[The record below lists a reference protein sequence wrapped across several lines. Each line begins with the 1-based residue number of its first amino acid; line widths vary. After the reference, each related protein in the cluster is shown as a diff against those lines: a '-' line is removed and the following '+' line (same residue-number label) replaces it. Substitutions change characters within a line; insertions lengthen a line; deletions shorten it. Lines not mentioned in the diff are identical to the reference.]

1 MFKRGAEES
10 SYYSIGKFVLES
22 SKHEGS
28 QNLEPGTFK
37 SDPDFE
43 ELIGKKSKFR
53 NYISTKVQDA
63 TKRLENPTRY

>member
-22 SKHEGS
+22 SKHEDS
-28 QNLEPGTFK
+28 ETLVPGTFK

-43 ELIGKKSKFR
+43 KLIGKNSKFR
-53 NYISTKVQDA
+53 KYISSKVQDA
-63 TKRLENPTRY
+63 TKSLESPTR